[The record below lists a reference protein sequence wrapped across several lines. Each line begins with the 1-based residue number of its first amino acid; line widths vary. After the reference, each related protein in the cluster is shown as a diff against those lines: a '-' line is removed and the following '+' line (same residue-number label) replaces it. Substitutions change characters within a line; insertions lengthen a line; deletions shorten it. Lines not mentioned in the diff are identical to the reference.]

1 MAAVR
6 FPPRTSLPAPVI
18 AAVIAIL
25 ATRLFNLLMV
35 ILHPDGNHS
44 AELLFRLSPLPGY
57 LLIFIGAVLLFLF
70 EIGCALALLRGSL
83 WGRRGFIGCQCLLV
97 VLMLPALW
105 GAGIA
110 VIPGVDIQDIQQLGR
125 HILLQKLPDSLII
138 LMLCHP
144 ASSRRFFQKS

>member
-57 LLIFIGAVLLFLF
+57 LLIFIGAVYCF
-70 EIGCALALLRGSL
+70 CLRSAVHWRYCEAAFGD
-83 WGRRGFIGCQCLLV
+83 
-97 VLMLPALW
+97 
-105 GAGIA
+105 GAGLSA
-110 VIPGVDIQDIQQLGR
+110 
-125 HILLQKLPDSLII
+125 
-138 LMLCHP
+138 
-144 ASSRRFFQKS
+144 ASAYWWY